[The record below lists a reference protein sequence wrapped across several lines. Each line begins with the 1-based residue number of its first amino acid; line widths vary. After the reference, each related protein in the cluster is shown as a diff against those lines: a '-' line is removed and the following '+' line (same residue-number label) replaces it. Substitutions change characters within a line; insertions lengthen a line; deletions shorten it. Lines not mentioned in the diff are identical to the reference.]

1 LLLRRLSHFLRQFS
15 EPLLDRL
22 MFSVCFVSDLTHGLD
37 GSLGFAYDIR
47 VPEFQLAHLSGENPL
62 FFFDAFEFRSRGD
75 PFL

>member
-1 LLLRRLSHFLRQFS
+1 
-15 EPLLDRL
+15 